1 MKNYLLLFLILSMSS
16 SLSFIVSGEPTPVNI
31 GVILDMKSRVGKS
44 SFVSMKIAMDD
55 FYTAHPN
62 YTTRIVFKTRDS
74 QKKVISA
81 ATAALDLIQ
90 NERVEAII
98 GPQTSSEA
106 PFVGDLGAKANVPIV
121 SFSAT
126 CPALSPTQS
135 PFFIRTGLSDA
146 AQAPAIAALIQAY
159 GWRRL
164 VPIYE
169 DTDYG
174 AGFIPSLVEALLGVG
189 VNVPY
194 RSIVSKDSADDDL
207 LLELYR
213 LKSMQTRVFLL
224 HMSTSLAV
232 KLFDQA
238 EAACMMDEGF
248 VWIISGKLTSLLP
261 SVAHDSIQG
270 VLGLRPYVPVTT
282 DKYHKFHKRW
292 RREFRREFVS
302 DDDDDDSTKL
312 TTFSL
317 WAYDTV
323 WAVALAV
330 EAAASR
336 DFTRVVSEGRR
347 TDLSAIPVSKTG
359 KKLLHEIKRTRFNGL
374 AGEFHLVGG
383 ELNVSVF
390 QLMNLHGKNE
400 MKIGYWTPIAGLHRH
415 LGKDNNGGYSAS
427 MESLRPVIWPGEPKM
442 VPKGWE
448 MPTSGKKLKIA
459 VPGTVLP
466 GFRSFLNVR
475 TDSKTNQTIF
485 GGFVIEV
492 FESAVKRLP
501 YALPFEYV
509 SYKSSDG
516 KSTGSYDDLVHQV
529 TLQKFDAVVG
539 DTTITAKR
547 LGYVDFTLPYT
558 LAGISMVVPLQNKQ
572 SKNAWIFVKPLTLD
586 LWLVSLSFFVFTGFI
601 VWVLE
606 HRINPEFRGPPMNQL
621 GTIFYFTFSTLV
633 FAHRENIVSNL
644 GRFVVIIWVF
654 VVLILQSS
662 YTASLTSML
671 TVDQF
676 VPSYSHINELKERG
690 LRVGHLNNSFVK
702 DFLTKT
708 QGFNQEKLVPFR
720 SPEEYAE
727 ALAKGSQ
734 NDGVAAVIDEIPYL
748 KVFLKYHCDNYTM
761 AGQIYKTGGFGFAFP
776 KGSSLAQDLSR
787 AILNITEGDEMTDIE
802 RRWFGDQT
810 NCLKQG
816 SKLSSNSL
824 NFRSFWGLFL
834 ITGIASLVAFCIY
847 WIIFFHKNRNQ
858 LMSEIGPGHSLPW
871 RLQSIG
877 WLFDQKDLSSHTFRN
892 AEVKDGSTRGTNN
905 CPQSPLS
912 YSTADTFGGGTPTT
926 DELATPNSETPLH
939 GEVTIVHEA
948 R

>member
-1 MKNYLLLFLILSMSS
+1 MSA
-16 SLSFIVSGEPTPVNI
+16 SLVC
-31 GVILDMKSRVGKS
+31 
-44 SFVSMKIAMDD
+44 
-55 FYTAHPN
+55 
-62 YTTRIVFKTRDS
+62 
-74 QKKVISA
+74 Q
-81 ATAALDLIQ
+81 AL
-90 NERVEAII
+90 R
-98 GPQTSSEA
+98 PSEA
-106 PFVGDLGAKANVPIV
+106 RYDG
-121 SFSAT
+121 
-126 CPALSPTQS
+126 
-135 PFFIRTGLSDA
+135 
-146 AQAPAIAALIQAY
+146 
-159 GWRRL
+159 RRL
-164 VPIYE
+164 CL
-169 DTDYG
+169 DHRW
-174 AGFIPSLVEALLGVG
+174 EAHH
-189 VNVPY
+189 
-194 RSIVSKDSADDDL
+194 R
-207 LLELYR
+207 
-213 LKSMQTRVFLL
+213 F
-224 HMSTSLAV
+224 
-232 KLFDQA
+232 
-238 EAACMMDEGF
+238 
-248 VWIISGKLTSLLP
+248 P

-292 RREFRREFVS
+292 RREIRREFVS
-302 DDDDDDSTKL
+302 DDDDDDDSTKL

-323 WAVALAV
+323 WAVALAM
-330 EAAASR
+330 EAAAPR
-336 DFTRVVSEGRR
+336 DFTPVVSEGRR

-359 KKLLHEIKRTRFNGL
+359 KKLLHEIKKMRFTGL

-383 ELNVSVF
+383 ELNVSDTIF
-390 QLMNLHGKNE
+390 PIMLSSESSQLMNLHGKNE
-400 MKIGYWTPIAGLHRH
+400 MKIGYWTPTAGLHRH
-415 LGKDNNGGYSAS
+415 LGKGNNGGYSAS
-427 MESLRPVIWPGEPKM
+427 MESLGPVIWPGESKM

-448 MPTSGKKLKIA
+448 TPVAGKKAKMRRA
-459 VPGTVLP
+459 VDRPPRL
-466 GFRSFLNVR
+466 SFLLGR
-475 TDSKTNQTIF
+475 
-485 GGFVIEV
+485 E
-492 FESAVKRLP
+492 
-501 YALPFEYV
+501 
-509 SYKSSDG
+509 
-516 KSTGSYDDLVHQV
+516 
-529 TLQKFDAVVG
+529 
-539 DTTITAKR
+539 TTITANR
-547 LGYVDFTLPYT
+547 SGYVDFTLPYT

-572 SKNAWIFVKPLTLD
+572 SKNAWIFVKPWTLD
-586 LWLVSLSFFVFTGFI
+586 LWLVSLCFFVFTGFI

-671 TVDQF
+671 TVEQF
-676 VPSYSHINELKERG
+676 VPSYTHINEVKERG
-690 LRVGHLNNSFVK
+690 LRVGHLKNSFVK
-702 DFLTKT
+702 EFLIKT

-748 KVFLKYHCDNYTM
+748 KVLLKDHCDNYTM
-761 AGQIYKTGGFGFAFP
+761 AGQTYKTGGFGFAFP

-787 AILNITEGDEMTDIE
+787 AILNITEGDEMMDIE

-847 WIIFFHKNRNQ
+847 WIIFFYKNRNQ

-871 RLQSIG
+871 RLRSIG

-926 DELATPNSETPLH
+926 DELPTPTSETPLH

-948 R
+948 